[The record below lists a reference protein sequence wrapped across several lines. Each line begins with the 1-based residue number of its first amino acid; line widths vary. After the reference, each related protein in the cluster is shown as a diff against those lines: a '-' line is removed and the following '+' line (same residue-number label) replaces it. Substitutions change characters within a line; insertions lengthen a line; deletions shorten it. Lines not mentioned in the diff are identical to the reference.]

1 MDCMG
6 YKRAHIFVDDEGDIT
21 VEAIHGNGGKM
32 VALCYT
38 LDDAIWMARWALGLE
53 GEDNG

>member
-1 MDCMG
+1 MG